1 MQQSMI
7 LAIVFDSSSSH
18 LALELEI
25 NHSRNDGM
33 FSGEIVRVIP
43 DKRGSPSSDNPKEML
58 INPGSHCDR
67 PPAIRIYRQGMS
79 STLSYVASMP
89 HLL

>member
-7 LAIVFDSSSSH
+7 LVIVFDSSSSR

-33 FSGEIVRVIP
+33 FSGEIVRFIP
-43 DKRGSPSSDNPKEML
+43 DKCGSPSSDNPKEML
-58 INPGSHCDR
+58 IDPGSHCGR
-67 PPAIRIYRQGMS
+67 PPAIRIYRQQMS